1 MNLKNDKDNSLTFT
15 SAVNEMIDNTPY
27 DKNLM
32 NLIDKNIATNKAVTN
47 LIYELL
53 KQLYSDL
60 SFPKLTNVKN
70 SKTLNEFLRKNKI
83 DD

>member
-1 MNLKNDKDNSLTFT
+1 MKRVNKNIAFNYSNIIKIEKYAKDNSLTFT

-32 NLIDKNIATNKAVTN
+32 NLIDKNIAHNKAVTN

-53 KQLYSDL
+53 K
-60 SFPKLTNVKN
+60 
-70 SKTLNEFLRKNKI
+70 
-83 DD
+83 